1 MNIVL
6 EMITLIQ
13 RATQLNYKID
23 AENTLKIITAYRDI
37 SEHPEL
43 IDSIRHLILIYS
55 KQEKHL
61 QKLSNRESQILNL
74 IGLGFKSKEI
84 ALMLEIREATV
95 STHRKNMIRKL
106 NISGMGQLQNFA
118 YQYTQGKL
126 DK

>member
-1 MNIVL
+1 MNIVQ
-6 EMITLIQ
+6 EIITLIQ
-13 RATQLNYKID
+13 RATQLDYKVD
-23 AENTLKIITAYRDI
+23 LDDTLKIVTAYRDI

-43 IDSIRHLILIYS
+43 IDSIKHLIVVYS

-61 QKLSNRESQILNL
+61 QQLSDRESQILNL
-74 IGLGFKSKEI
+74 VGLGFKSREI
-84 ALMLEIREATV
+84 ALMLEISEATV

-106 NISGMGQLQNFA
+106 DISGMGQLQNFA